1 MKRFSIDDEALFES
15 CWEIR
20 VLMREKKGVILFENW
35 GEGKVLIMVE
45 RSGSAARRWLR
56 AVSSSPV
63 DDNGFAIGGGG
74 GGDDEGERIGF
85 LVVSFGIFLAG
96 KGIFEE
102 FRVLIWGCG
111 LLLEMELDLVW
122 DRVRFMVLGVKK
134 L

>member
-35 GEGKVLIMVE
+35 GEGKVLMMVE

-56 AVSSSPV
+56 AVSISPV
-63 DDNGFAIGGGG
+63 VDNGFAIGGGG
-74 GGDDEGERIGF
+74 GDGDEGGRIGF
-85 LVVSFGIFLAG
+85 LFLVASFGIFLAG

-102 FRVLIWGCG
+102 IRVLIWGCN
-111 LLLEMELDLVW
+111 LLMEMELELV
-122 DRVRFMVLGVKK
+122 
-134 L
+134 